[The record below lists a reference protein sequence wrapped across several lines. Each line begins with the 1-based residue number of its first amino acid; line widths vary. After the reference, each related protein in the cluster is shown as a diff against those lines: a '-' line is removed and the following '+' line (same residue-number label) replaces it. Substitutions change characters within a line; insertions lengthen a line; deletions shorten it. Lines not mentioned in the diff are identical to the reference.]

1 MVIQTVIPTQ
11 DLLTRIFRRVWSTT
25 QTGNPF
31 VVMPDTTKFMDPSM
45 MFSSTWPLRT
55 AMIQRRDYKW
65 EVVEHSVPY
74 YTQLKYASEII
85 ARSRSARVSRL
96 LF

>member
-1 MVIQTVIPTQ
+1 
-11 DLLTRIFRRVWSTT
+11 
-25 QTGNPF
+25 
-31 VVMPDTTKFMDPSM
+31 MPDTTKFMDPSM